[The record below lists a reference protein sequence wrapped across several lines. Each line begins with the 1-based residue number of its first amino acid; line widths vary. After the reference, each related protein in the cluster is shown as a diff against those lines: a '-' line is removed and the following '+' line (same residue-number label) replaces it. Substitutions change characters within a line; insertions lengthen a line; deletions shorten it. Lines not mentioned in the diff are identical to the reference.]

1 MPTPKQYS
9 TSAQR
14 QRAYRQRQQ
23 QARLSERQEKSLPV
37 APAIATLPGER
48 RWQALLEHAHAVLAC
63 VHSEMQTYYDE
74 RSDVWQESQRAEA
87 LLERIESIETLM
99 ADLDAVR

>member
-1 MPTPKQYS
+1 MPTPKQYHS
-9 TSAQR
+9 PAQR

-23 QARLSERQEKSLPV
+23 QARLLERQQKGLPA

-48 RWQALLEHAHAVLAC
+48 RWQALLAHAHAALVC

-74 RSDVWQESQRAEA
+74 RSDVWQESQRGEA
-87 LLERIESIETLM
+87 LLERIESLDTLIT
-99 ADLDAVR
+99 DLDAVL